1 MACRR
6 GRGGAFRAGG
16 LLGDRGMIPLLQRL
30 GQFALVLP
38 LVLFLGLFFVW
49 PLFTVLEQAVSDPVV
64 SRHLPATTAASAAW
78 DRKSVPS
85 AEMQQA
91 FVRDLRAIDD
101 DQVLGDLVRRLNSAQ
116 PGFRTL
122 MKKTVGA
129 ISASEAP
136 LDLAEVDPRWRE
148 VAFWRAIAEATSP
161 YTDRNLL
168 AAIDLQ
174 RDPSGAITAM
184 AEGESANRAILLRT
198 FLVATTVTVA
208 AALIGLPYAMLVAS
222 SAGWRRQALLAAV
235 LLPLWTS
242 LLVRTT
248 AWYILLQDQGLINA
262 TLAALHLIA
271 HPLPLLFNRTGVII
285 AMTHVLLPFMV
296 LPIYSVLIAIP
307 KNLVPAAA
315 SLGAGPIRAFVHVLL
330 PLTLRGIAS
339 GALLVF
345 MAALGYYITPALIGG
360 PKDQMISSVIA
371 FYATGSANWGM
382 AGALG
387 IVLLAAT
394 LVLYGIY
401 GRLSAANAARA

>member
-1 MACRR
+1 MIW
-6 GRGGAFRAGG
+6 FWQRAGHV
-16 LLGDRGMIPLLQRL
+16 
-30 GQFALVLP
+30 ALVLP

-64 SRHLPATTAASAAW
+64 SRHLPATAAASLAW
-78 DRKSVPS
+78 DRKSAPS
-85 AEMQQA
+85 AEMREA
-91 FVRDLRAIDD
+91 LVRDLRAIDD
-101 DQVLGDLVRRLNSAQ
+101 DQMLGDLVRRLNSAQ

-122 MKKTVGA
+122 MRKTVIA
-129 ISASEAP
+129 ARDSTSD
-136 LDLAEVDPRWRE
+136 LDLAELDARWRDII
-148 VAFWRAIAEATSP
+148 FWRAIAEATNP

-174 RDPSGAITAM
+174 RDPSGAIAM
-184 AEGESANRAILLRT
+184 IPEGESANRTILLRT
-198 FLVATTVTVA
+198 FLVAATVTLA
-208 AALIGLPYAMLVAS
+208 TCLIGLPYAMLIAS
-222 SAGWRRQALLAAV
+222 SGGWRRQLLLAAV

-248 AWYILLQDQGLINA
+248 AWYILLQDQGLINS
-262 TLAALHLIA
+262 TLIGLGLIA
-271 HPLPLLFNRTGVII
+271 RPLPLLFNRTGVII

-307 KNLVPAAA
+307 RNLVPAAA
-315 SLGAGPIRAFVHVLL
+315 SLGAGPIRAFVYILL

-401 GRLSAANAARA
+401 GRLSAANTARG

>member
-1 MACRR
+1 MSASW
-6 GRGGAFRAGG
+6 
-16 LLGDRGMIPLLQRL
+16 QRL

-38 LVLFLGLFFVW
+38 LVLFLGVFFVW
-49 PLFTVLEQAVSDPVV
+49 PLFSVLEQAVSDPVV
-64 SRHLPATTAASAAW
+64 SRHLPATAAASAAW
-78 DRKSVPS
+78 DRTSTPPP
-85 AEMQQA
+85 EMQQA
-91 FVRDLRAIDD
+91 LVRDLRAIDD

-122 MKKTVGA
+122 MRKTV
-129 ISASEAP
+129 SAARDSNGP
-136 LDLAEVDPRWRE
+136 LDLAELDARWRE
-148 VAFWRAIAEATSP
+148 VAFWRAIAEATNP

-174 RDPSGAITAM
+174 RDPSGAVTMIP
-184 AEGESANRAILLRT
+184 EGESANRAILLRT
-198 FLVATTVTVA
+198 FLVAATVTLA
-208 AALIGLPYAMLVAS
+208 TCLIGLPYAMLVAS
-222 SAGWRRQALLAAV
+222 SAGWRRQLLLAAV

-248 AWYILLQDQGLINA
+248 AWYILLQDQGLINS
-262 TLAALHLIA
+262 TLSTLGLIA
-271 HPLPLLFNRTGVII
+271 GPLPLLFNRTGVVI

-401 GRLSAANAARA
+401 GRLSAANTTRA

>member
-1 MACRR
+1 MTS
-6 GRGGAFRAGG
+6 FWQRAGHV
-16 LLGDRGMIPLLQRL
+16 
-30 GQFALVLP
+30 ALVLP

-64 SRHLPATTAASAAW
+64 SRHLPATTAASRAW
-78 DRKSVPS
+78 DRKSAPS

-91 FVRDLRAIDD
+91 LVRDLRDIDD
-101 DQVLGDLVRRLNSAQ
+101 DQMLGDLVRRLNSAQ

-122 MKKTVGA
+122 MKKTVTAARESTGQ
-129 ISASEAP
+129 
-136 LDLAEVDPRWRE
+136 LDLAEVDARWRE
-148 VAFWRAIAEATSP
+148 VAFWRAIAEATNP

-174 RDPSGAITAM
+174 RDPSGAIAM
-184 AEGESANRAILLRT
+184 IPEGESANRTILLRT
-198 FLVATTVTVA
+198 FLVATTVTLA
-208 AALIGLPYAMLVAS
+208 TCLIGLPYAMLVAS
-222 SAGWRRQALLAAV
+222 SAGWRRQLLLAAV

-248 AWYILLQDQGLINA
+248 AWYILLQDQGLINS
-262 TLAALHLIA
+262 TLSALGLIA
-271 HPLPLLFNRTGVII
+271 RPLPLLFNRTGVII

-296 LPIYSVLIAIP
+296 LPIYSVLLAIP

-315 SLGAGPIRAFVHVLL
+315 SLGAGPLRAFVYILL

-401 GRLSAANAARA
+401 GRLSAANTARG

>member
-1 MACRR
+1 MNAIWQ
-6 GRGGAFRAGG
+6 RAGHA
-16 LLGDRGMIPLLQRL
+16 
-30 GQFALVLP
+30 ALVLP
-38 LVLFLGLFFVW
+38 LLLFLGLFFVW
-49 PLFTVLEQAVSDPVV
+49 PLFTVLDQAVSDPVV
-64 SRHLPATTAASAAW
+64 SRHLPATSAASAAW
-78 DRKSVPS
+78 DRGSAPP
-85 AEMQQA
+85 AEMRQA
-91 FVRDLRAIDD
+91 LVRDLRAIDD
-101 DQVLGDLVRRLNSAQ
+101 DQIMGDLVRRLNSAQ

-122 MKKTVGA
+122 MKKTVTAARESSGD
-129 ISASEAP
+129 
-136 LDLAEVDPRWRE
+136 LDLGEVDARWRDL
-148 VAFWRAIAEATSP
+148 AFWRAIAEATSP

-174 RDPSGAITAM
+174 RDRAGAIA
-184 AEGESANRAILLRT
+184 AIPEVESANRAILLRT
-198 FLVATTVTVA
+198 FLVASTVTLA
-208 AALIGLPYAMLVAS
+208 TGLIGLPYAMLVAS
-222 SAGWRRQALLAAV
+222 STGWRRQLLLAAV

-248 AWYILLQDQGLINA
+248 AWYILLQDQGLINSA
-262 TLAALHLIA
+262 LLALGLIGR
-271 HPLPLLFNRTGVII
+271 PLPLLFNRTGVII

-296 LPIYSVLIAIP
+296 LPIYSVLISIP
-307 KNLVPAAA
+307 RNLMPAAA
-315 SLGAGPIRAFVHVLL
+315 SLGAGPVRAFIYVLF

-401 GRLSAANAARA
+401 GRLSATNTRG

>member
-1 MACRR
+1 
-6 GRGGAFRAGG
+6 
-16 LLGDRGMIPLLQRL
+16 LLGDRGMIRFWQRA
-30 GQFALVLP
+30 GHAALVLP

-49 PLFTVLEQAVSDPVV
+49 PLLTVLEQAVSDPVV
-64 SRHLPATTAASAAW
+64 SRHLPATTAASATW

-101 DQVLGDLVRRLNSAQ
+101 DQTLGDLVRRLNSAQ

-122 MKKTVGA
+122 MKKTVTAARDSDG
-129 ISASEAP
+129 P
-136 LDLAEVDPRWRE
+136 LDLAEVDARWRE
-148 VAFWRAIAEATSP
+148 TAFWRAIAEATNP

-174 RDPSGAITAM
+174 RDPSGAIATM
-184 AEGESANRAILLRT
+184 AEGESANRTILLRT
-198 FLVATTVTVA
+198 FLVASTVTLA
-208 AALIGLPYAMLVAS
+208 TCLIGLPYAMLVAS
-222 SAGWRRQALLAAV
+222 SAGWRRQLLLAAV

-248 AWYILLQDQGLINA
+248 AWYILLQDQGLINS
-262 TLAALHLIA
+262 TLSALHLIA

-315 SLGAGPIRAFVHVLL
+315 SLGAGPIRAFVYILL

-401 GRLSAANAARA
+401 GRLSAANTARA

>member
-1 MACRR
+1 MSS
-6 GRGGAFRAGG
+6 FWQRAGHV
-16 LLGDRGMIPLLQRL
+16 
-30 GQFALVLP
+30 ALVLP

-49 PLFTVLEQAVSDPVV
+49 PLFTVLDQAVSDPVV
-64 SRHLPATTAASAAW
+64 SRQLPATSAASGAW
-78 DRKSVPS
+78 DRKSAPS
-85 AEMQQA
+85 AEMQHA
-91 FVRDLRAIDD
+91 LVRDLRAIDD
-101 DQVLGDLVRRLNSAQ
+101 DQMLGDLVRRLNSAQ

-122 MKKTVGA
+122 MKKTVTA
-129 ISASEAP
+129 ARDSAGQI
-136 LDLAEVDPRWRE
+136 DLAEVDARWRD
-148 VAFWRAIAEATSP
+148 VAFWRAIAEATNA

-174 RDPSGAITAM
+174 RDASGAIVM
-184 AEGESANRAILLRT
+184 IPEGESANRAILLRT
-198 FLVATTVTVA
+198 FLVATTVTLA
-208 AALIGLPYAMLVAS
+208 TCLIGLPYAMLVAS
-222 SAGWRRQALLAAV
+222 STGWRRQLLLAAV

-248 AWYILLQDQGLINA
+248 AWYILLQDQGLINS
-262 TLAALHLIA
+262 TLAALGLIA
-271 HPLPLLFNRTGVII
+271 GPLPLLFNRTGVII

-307 KNLVPAAA
+307 RNLVPAAA
-315 SLGAGPIRAFVHVLL
+315 SLGAGPIRAFVHILL

-401 GRLSAANAARA
+401 GRLSAANTAGA

>member
-1 MACRR
+1 MSASR
-6 GRGGAFRAGG
+6 
-16 LLGDRGMIPLLQRL
+16 QRL

-38 LVLFLGLFFVW
+38 LALFLGVFFVW
-49 PLFTVLEQAVSDPVV
+49 PLFSVLEQAVSDPVV
-64 SRHLPATTAASAAW
+64 SRHLPATAAASAAW
-78 DRKSVPS
+78 DRTSVPP

-91 FVRDLRAIDD
+91 LVRDLRAIDD

-122 MKKTVGA
+122 MRKTVGA
-129 ISASEAP
+129 ARDSTGP
-136 LDLAEVDPRWRE
+136 LDLVELDARWRD
-148 VAFWRAIAEATSP
+148 VAFWRAIADATNP

-168 AAIDLQ
+168 AAVDLQ
-174 RDPSGAITAM
+174 RDPSGAVTMIP
-184 AEGESANRAILLRT
+184 EGESANRAILLRT
-198 FLVATTVTVA
+198 FVVAATVTLA
-208 AALIGLPYAMLVAS
+208 TCLIGLPYAMLVAS
-222 SAGWRRQALLAAV
+222 SAGWRRQLLLAAV

-248 AWYILLQDQGLINA
+248 AWYILLQDQGLINS
-262 TLAALHLIA
+262 TLAALGLTA

-315 SLGAGPIRAFVHVLL
+315 SLGASPIRAFVHVLL

-401 GRLSAANAARA
+401 GRLSAANTTRA

>member
-1 MACRR
+1 MTTLWQ
-6 GRGGAFRAGG
+6 RAGHA
-16 LLGDRGMIPLLQRL
+16 
-30 GQFALVLP
+30 ALVLP
-38 LVLFLGLFFVW
+38 LLLFLGLFFVW
-49 PLFTVLEQAVSDPVV
+49 PLVTVLDQAVSDPVV
-64 SRHLPATTAASAAW
+64 SRHLPATSAASAAW
-78 DRKSVPS
+78 DRSSAPP
-85 AEMQQA
+85 AEMRQA
-91 FVRDLRAIDD
+91 LVRDLRAIDD
-101 DQVLGDLVRRLNSAQ
+101 DQIMGDLVRRLNSAQ

-122 MKKTVGA
+122 MKKTVTAARDSSGD
-129 ISASEAP
+129 
-136 LDLAEVDPRWRE
+136 LDLGEVDARWRDT
-148 VAFWRAIAEATSP
+148 AFWRAIAEATNP

-174 RDPSGAITAM
+174 RDRSGAIA
-184 AEGESANRAILLRT
+184 AIPEGESANRAILLRT
-198 FLVATTVTVA
+198 FLVASTVTLA
-208 AALIGLPYAMLVAS
+208 TGLIGLPYAMLVAS
-222 SAGWRRQALLAAV
+222 ATGWRRQLLLAAV

-248 AWYILLQDQGLINA
+248 AWYILLQDQGLINS
-262 TLAALHLIA
+262 ALSALGLIGK
-271 HPLPLLFNRTGVII
+271 PLPLLFNRTGVII

-296 LPIYSVLIAIP
+296 LPIYSVLISIP
-307 KNLVPAAA
+307 RNLMPAAA
-315 SLGAGPIRAFVHVLL
+315 SLGAGPVRSFIYVLF

-401 GRLSAANAARA
+401 GRLSATNTRG

>member
-1 MACRR
+1 MSA
-6 GRGGAFRAGG
+6 AG
-16 LLGDRGMIPLLQRL
+16 QRL
-30 GQFALVLP
+30 GQLALVLP
-38 LVLFLGLFFVW
+38 LVLFLGVFFVW
-49 PLFTVLEQAVSDPVV
+49 PLFSVLDQAVSDPVV
-64 SRHLPATTAASAAW
+64 SRHLPATAAASAAW
-78 DRKSVPS
+78 DRTSAPP
-85 AEMQQA
+85 AEMQRA
-91 FVRDLRAIDD
+91 LVRDLRAIDD

-122 MKKTVGA
+122 MRKTV
-129 ISASEAP
+129 SAARAGGGP
-136 LDLAEVDPRWRE
+136 LDLAELDPRWRE
-148 VAFWRAIAEATSP
+148 VPFWRAIADATNP

-168 AAIDLQ
+168 AAVDLQ
-174 RDPSGAITAM
+174 RDTSGAVTIIP
-184 AEGESANRAILLRT
+184 EGESANRAILLRT
-198 FLVATTVTVA
+198 FLVAATVTLA
-208 AALIGLPYAMLVAS
+208 TCLIGLPYAMLVAS
-222 SAGWRRQALLAAV
+222 SAGWRRQLLLAAV

-248 AWYILLQDQGLINA
+248 AWYILLQDQGLINS
-262 TLAALHLIA
+262 TLSALGLTA
-271 HPLPLLFNRTGVII
+271 RPLPLLFNRTGVII

-401 GRLSAANAARA
+401 GRLSAANTTRA

>member
-1 MACRR
+1 MSASW
-6 GRGGAFRAGG
+6 
-16 LLGDRGMIPLLQRL
+16 QRL

-38 LVLFLGLFFVW
+38 LVLFLGVFFVW
-49 PLFTVLEQAVSDPVV
+49 PLFSVLEQAVSDPVV
-64 SRHLPATTAASAAW
+64 SRHLPATAAATAAW
-78 DRKSVPS
+78 DRTSAPP

-91 FVRDLRAIDD
+91 LVRDLRAIDD

-122 MKKTVGA
+122 MRKTV
-129 ISASEAP
+129 SAARASDSP
-136 LDLAEVDPRWRE
+136 LDLAELDARWRD
-148 VAFWRAIAEATSP
+148 VAFWRAIAEATNP

-174 RDPSGAITAM
+174 RDPSGAVTMIP
-184 AEGESANRAILLRT
+184 EGESANRAILLRT
-198 FLVATTVTVA
+198 FLVAATVTLA
-208 AALIGLPYAMLVAS
+208 TCLIGLPYAMLVAS
-222 SAGWRRQALLAAV
+222 SAGWRRQLLLAAV

-248 AWYILLQDQGLINA
+248 AWYILLQDQGLINS
-262 TLAALHLIA
+262 TLSTLGLIA
-271 HPLPLLFNRTGVII
+271 GPLPLLFNRTGVVI

-401 GRLSAANAARA
+401 GRLSAANTTRA

>member
-1 MACRR
+1 MT
-6 GRGGAFRAGG
+6 AFWQRAGHA
-16 LLGDRGMIPLLQRL
+16 
-30 GQFALVLP
+30 ALVLP
-38 LVLFLGLFFVW
+38 LALFLGLFFVW
-49 PLFTVLEQAVSDPVV
+49 PLFTVLEQAISDPVV
-64 SRHLPATTAASAAW
+64 SRHLPATAAASLAW
-78 DRKSVPS
+78 DRKSAPP

-91 FVRDLRAIDD
+91 LVRDLRAIDD
-101 DQVLGDLVRRLNSAQ
+101 DQMLGDLVRRLNSAQ

-122 MKKTVGA
+122 MKKTVTAVRERDG
-129 ISASEAP
+129 P
-136 LDLAEVDPRWRE
+136 LDLAEIDARWRE
-148 VAFWRAIAEATSP
+148 TAFWRAIAEAINP

-174 RDPSGAITAM
+174 RDSSGAIAM
-184 AEGESANRAILLRT
+184 IPEGESANRAIMLRT
-198 FLVATTVTVA
+198 FLVAATVTLA
-208 AALIGLPYAMLVAS
+208 TGLIGLPYAMLVAS
-222 SAGWRRQALLAAV
+222 STGWRRQLLLAAV

-248 AWYILLQDQGLINA
+248 AWYILLQDQGLINS
-262 TLAALHLIA
+262 TLLALGLIA
-271 HPLPLLFNRTGVII
+271 RPLPLLFNRTGVII

-307 KNLVPAAA
+307 RNLVPAAA
-315 SLGAGPIRAFVHVLL
+315 SLGAGPIRAFVHILL

-360 PKDQMISSVIA
+360 PKDQMISAVIA

-401 GRLSAANAARA
+401 GRLSATNTARA

>member
-1 MACRR
+1 MT
-6 GRGGAFRAGG
+6 AFW
-16 LLGDRGMIPLLQRL
+16 QRL
-30 GQFALVLP
+30 GRFALVLP

-49 PLFTVLEQAVSDPVV
+49 PLFTVLQQAVSDPVV
-64 SRHLPATTAASAAW
+64 SRNLPATTAVAAAW
-78 DRKSVPS
+78 DRKSAPS
-85 AEMQQA
+85 AEMQRA
-91 FVRDLRAIDD
+91 LVHDLRAIDD

-122 MKKTVGA
+122 MKKTVTAARDSDG
-129 ISASEAP
+129 E
-136 LDLAEVDPRWRE
+136 LDLAEIDARWHQT
-148 VAFWRAIAEATSP
+148 AFWRAIAEATNP

-168 AAIDLQ
+168 AAVDLQ
-174 RDPSGAITAM
+174 RDPTGAITM
-184 AEGESANRAILLRT
+184 IPEGESANRAILLRT
-198 FLVATTVTVA
+198 FLVATTVTLA
-208 AALIGLPYAMLVAS
+208 TGLIGLPYAMLAAS
-222 SAGWRRQALLAAV
+222 TAGWRRQLLLAAV

-262 TLAALHLIA
+262 ALSTLGLIA
-271 HPLPLLFNRTGVII
+271 HPLPLLFNRAGVII

-307 KNLVPAAA
+307 KNLMPAAA

-401 GRLSAANAARA
+401 GRLSAANPARA